1 MTKPCAEIIES
12 SLQTFLGQ
20 CWQWDIMPQFGSL
33 VIAQNGNRPLF
44 GLVYQIQTG
53 SMDPTRYPFAYQKT
67 HEELRA
73 EQPQIF
79 EFLKTSFS
87 CLCVGYQEKG
97 RIYYITPPEPPKIHS
112 FLQIADDEMARL
124 FFAKN
129 SYLPLLFGFSSPI
142 PIDELLLAL
151 LKQQNTLKTLKNEA
165 IRELLQSYSL
175 LVGNDYRRLKLF
187 AQRLQSFIDK

>member
-87 CLCVGYQEKG
+87 CLCVG
-97 RIYYITPPEPPKIHS
+97 
-112 FLQIADDEMARL
+112 
-124 FFAKN
+124 
-129 SYLPLLFGFSSPI
+129 
-142 PIDELLLAL
+142 
-151 LKQQNTLKTLKNEA
+151 
-165 IRELLQSYSL
+165 
-175 LVGNDYRRLKLF
+175 
-187 AQRLQSFIDK
+187 